1 MVLSGPAFCSSLEG
15 RSSLKECTLFECR
28 YIYHES
34 TKRGHYFYVSYW
46 RRDLRHFTWSSEPV
60 EGLVPVSALRELSRS
75 FDQNN
80 RNYSTNDESVLVQI
94 SSAGVQSLSRQ
105 LKYFNSIRE

>member
-34 TKRGHYFYVSYW
+34 TNRGHYFYVSYW
-46 RRDLRHFTWSSEPV
+46 RRDRHFTWSSEPV

-75 FDQNN
+75 LTKTTVTTQQMMNLYWFKFPQQVCQAFQD
-80 RNYSTNDESVLVQI
+80 S
-94 SSAGVQSLSRQ
+94 
-105 LKYFNSIRE
+105 

>member
-1 MVLSGPAFCSSLEG
+1 M
-15 RSSLKECTLFECR
+15 
-28 YIYHES
+28 
-34 TKRGHYFYVSYW
+34 GHYFYVSYW
-46 RRDLRHFTWSSEPV
+46 RRDRHLTWSSEPV
-60 EGLVPVSALRELSRS
+60 EGLVPVLALRELSRS

-105 LKYFNSIRE
+105 